1 MSAST
6 RGAGRAAT
14 VATRSAQLL
23 ELRKAGMTYQAIGNA
38 LGMTRQAA
46 HKAVTKALRELVNHT
61 AEDAAE
67 VRALELLRLD
77 AMLAGLWAQATRG
90 NLGAVD
96 RALRIAERRA
106 KITGI
111 DAPTKVAPTTNDG
124 DDLGS
129 VTRGV
134 FIVPPEAESVD
145 AWLESVRKYKAS
157 AANTAPEPYALER
170 FPHDNG
176 EHA

>member
-1 MSAST
+1 MRAST
-6 RGAGRAAT
+6 TAAGRAAT
-14 VATRSAQLL
+14 AAARNAQLL
-23 ELRKAGMTYQAIGNA
+23 ELRKSGMTYQAIGAA
-38 LGMTRQAA
+38 LCMSRQAA
-46 HKAVTKALRELVNHT
+46 HKAITKALRELLEQS

-77 AMLAGLWAQATRG
+77 ALLEGVWALATGG

-111 DAPTKVAPTTNDG
+111 DAPTKVTPTTTDG
-124 DDLGS
+124 DDVEN

-134 FIVPPEAESVD
+134 FIVPAEAESVD
-145 AWLESVRKYKAS
+145 AWLESVRKYKTN
-157 AANTAPEPYALER
+157 AANANPERYAL
-170 FPHDNG
+170 DTG